1 MIKRECWVDNE
12 NPSKNNEILSAPGWL
27 HKARRIDISKREA
40 LKNPHEKEM
49 INKQNI
55 KHFISVKYA
64 DYLSIVSNDRYY
76 DWGMD
81 TLHYSATEVVS
92 VALWNGVGYFN
103 WHWDGLGSDD
113 FYALIYLLDY
123 KEWTKRFGAG
133 LEYGT
138 AQMSEQGYKN
148 ISQKGAFYPD
158 NGRIIFGEN
167 RNSLWVHR
175 TQNYSEKA
183 LNDRIN
189 RFTFLVAMKLTSLLT
204 DD

>member
-27 HKARRIDISKREA
+27 HKARRIDISKRGA

-92 VALWNGVGYFN
+92 VALIILCPMYPKRVSIFTKNNAAVIWVERSFLTNVFI
-103 WHWDGLGSDD
+103 
-113 FYALIYLLDY
+113 AL
-123 KEWTKRFGAG
+123 F
-133 LEYGT
+133 
-138 AQMSEQGYKN
+138 
-148 ISQKGAFYPD
+148 
-158 NGRIIFGEN
+158 
-167 RNSLWVHR
+167 
-175 TQNYSEKA
+175 
-183 LNDRIN
+183 
-189 RFTFLVAMKLTSLLT
+189 
-204 DD
+204 